1 MKKITA
7 LILTLIIGTCG
18 VFAAPADTVDE
29 FFDTSMFN
37 DTQIVLRSDCVTAID
52 RVVGMIDNFM
62 RTCDQ
67 TPALSSDLE
76 DEDEYQKWLDTY
88 FSFKFEPVDIHA
100 LLYYTNIICGEYKN
114 EDGTVYFN
122 YMRPATVKETLAFAA
137 RCFKNENA
145 LDLSDLDIAV
155 KYAETL
161 GLIKPEDEFYNNT
174 DKEISPDELFIILER
189 LANMPVYL
197 YFDRC
202 YLNEGFYELEDSK
215 YTYLEVIKA
224 VKNDE
229 FCLIHNRPI
238 WER

>member
-37 DTQIVLRSDCVTAID
+37 DTQIVMRSDCVIAID
-52 RVVGMIDNFM
+52 RIIGTDDYIPVGNVKVIS
-62 RTCDQ
+62 CD
-67 TPALSSDLE
+67 LD

-88 FSFKFEPVDIHA
+88 FSFKFEPGDIHA

-137 RCFKNENA
+137 RCLKNENG

-189 LANMPVYL
+189 LANMPVYW
-197 YFDRC
+197 YFDMCCLKR
-202 YLNEGFYELEDSK
+202 GFYVLEDSK

>member
-37 DTQIVLRSDCVTAID
+37 DTQIVMRSDCITAID
-52 RVVGMIDNFM
+52 RIIGTNDDFIP
-62 RTCDQ
+62 TCNH
-67 TPALSSDLE
+67 TPSLSCDLE
-76 DEDEYQKWLDTY
+76 NEDEYQKWLDTY
-88 FSFKFEPVDIHA
+88 FSFKFRPGDIQLI
-100 LLYYTNIICGEYKN
+100 LLYTNIIYGEYKN
-114 EDGTVYFN
+114 DDGTVYFN

-137 RCFKNENA
+137 RCLKNENDF
-145 LDLSDLDIAV
+145 DLSDLDIAV

-174 DKEISPDELFIILER
+174 DKDISPSELFIILER
-189 LANMPVYL
+189 LANMPACW
-197 YFDRC
+197 YFDVC
-202 YLNEGFYELEDSK
+202 SGYYVLEDSK
-215 YTYLEVIKA
+215 YTYLELIRA
-224 VKNDE
+224 IKNDE

>member
-7 LILTLIIGTCG
+7 LILTLIIGRCG

-37 DTQIVLRSDCVTAID
+37 DTQIVMRNDCITAID
-52 RVVGMIDNFM
+52 RIIGMEAYIPLDE
-62 RTCDQ
+62 RIPVISCD
-67 TPALSSDLE
+67 LN

-88 FSFKFEPVDIHA
+88 FSFKFNPGDIHA

-122 YMRPATVKETLAFAA
+122 YMRPATVKEALAFAA
-137 RCFKNENA
+137 RCLKNENG

-215 YTYLEVIKA
+215 YTYLELIRA
-224 VKNDE
+224 IKNDE

-238 WER
+238 WEG